1 MPNEDDVIECAR
13 AMRAFLARSDLLGA
27 QAASTCAR
35 IDVLL
40 TQAEA
45 GADVTDAL
53 RAVFDEHDATRQ
65 WAQQFLAP
73 PPALRGYKAAPGTPG
88 PTPAGSRYVCPKCGR
103 VWVRRQAG
111 EDVPDCPIHLIARVV
126 VA

>member
-1 MPNEDDVIECAR
+1 VPNEDDVVECAR
-13 AMRAFLARSDLLGA
+13 TLRAFLARPELLGA
-27 QAASTCAR
+27 EAAATTQR

-40 TQAEA
+40 TRAQAGEA
-45 GADVTDAL
+45 VADEL
-53 RAVFDEHDATRQ
+53 RAVFDQHEATRQ
-65 WAQQFLAP
+65 WAHHFLAP

-111 EDVPDCPIHLIARVV
+111 EDVPDCPIHL
-126 VA
+126 VALVAVA